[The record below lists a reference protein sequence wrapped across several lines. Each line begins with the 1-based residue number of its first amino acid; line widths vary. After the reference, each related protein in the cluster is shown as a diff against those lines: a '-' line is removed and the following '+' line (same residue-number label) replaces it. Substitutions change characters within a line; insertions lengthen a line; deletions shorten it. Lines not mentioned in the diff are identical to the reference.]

1 MGLIIPLAVLAVVV
15 VGAVTIFVV
24 LAIGRT
30 IMAQIDDLNAVVTQI
45 GTDVSAVSDAVT
57 GVQGDVTEVIALLQ
71 AVQVPGADL
80 TDPIAKLTAA
90 HAALGALGTTL
101 AGVDASLKAVE
112 PAAS

>member
-30 IMAQIDDLNAVVTQI
+30 IMSQIDDLNAVVAQI
-45 GTDVSAVSDAVT
+45 GADVSAVQA
-57 GVQGDVTEVIALLQ
+57 DVAAVIALLQ
-71 AVQVPGADL
+71 AVQVPGVDL
-80 TDPIAKLTAA
+80 GDAIGKLTAVHNA
-90 HAALGALGTTL
+90 L